1 MLALVDGGT
10 QPRILTLK
18 RALQEYITHRQ
29 EVITRRTQFDLDRAR
44 RRAHILEGL
53 KKALDHIDEVINTIR
68 SSRTTETARNN
79 LIQKFQ
85 FTEEQANAILDMR
98 LARLAALE
106 RRKIEDE
113 LKEVRKQI
121 RELEALLADPRKILA
136 VIKDDMAQLKEKY
149 GDARRTRIQ
158 DVSGVLTEED
168 LIPEI
173 DVLVTLTNKGYV
185 KRIANDVYRTQHRGG
200 RGVTGVTMREED
212 GVQHILAANTMDS
225 LLVFTNRGKVYQVKV
240 HELPDAGRTAKGLPI
255 VNVVNMQPDETVTT
269 LLRVQDYSSASY
281 LFFATRQGTVKRVS
295 LDQFQSVRS
304 SGLIAITLDEGDE
317 LAWVRM
323 TTGNDDVILV
333 TEKGQAI
340 RFHESEVRPMG
351 RQAAG
356 VIGIRLAKGDRVIAF
371 EVVRPDGD
379 LLVVSERGL
388 GKRTPI
394 DQYPSQ
400 GRGGKG
406 VLAMKLTE
414 KTGNIVA
421 ASMVQEDQGVVLL
434 NSDGHVI
441 RIPVAQ
447 ISRIGRATQG
457 VTLMRLN
464 KTQRVASLTV
474 VDSKPNG
481 NNGLPSADGNGQ
493 VNLVASSDENAS

>member
-1 MLALVDGGT
+1 
-10 QPRILTLK
+10 
-18 RALQEYITHRQ
+18 
-29 EVITRRTQFDLDRAR
+29 
-44 RRAHILEGL
+44 
-53 KKALDHIDEVINTIR
+53 
-68 SSRTTETARNN
+68 
-79 LIQKFQ
+79 
-85 FTEEQANAILDMR
+85 
-98 LARLAALE
+98 
-106 RRKIEDE
+106 
-113 LKEVRKQI
+113 
-121 RELEALLADPRKILA
+121 
-136 VIKDDMAQLKEKY
+136 
-149 GDARRTRIQ
+149 
-158 DVSGVLTEED
+158 
-168 LIPEI
+168 
-173 DVLVTLTNKGYV
+173 
-185 KRIANDVYRTQHRGG
+185 
-200 RGVTGVTMREED
+200 
-212 GVQHILAANTMDS
+212 
-225 LLVFTNRGKVYQVKV
+225 
-240 HELPDAGRTAKGLPI
+240 
-255 VNVVNMQPDETVTT
+255 
-269 LLRVQDYSSASY
+269 
-281 LFFATRQGTVKRVS
+281 
-295 LDQFQSVRS
+295 
-304 SGLIAITLDEGDE
+304 
-317 LAWVRM
+317 
-323 TTGNDDVILV
+323 
-333 TEKGQAI
+333 
-340 RFHESEVRPMG
+340 MG